1 MDLDTSQVRLLAE
14 LGLIAVGEGRV
25 PEAEAIAR
33 ALEAVRPESE
43 AVFVVRALLEMRRPD
58 PEAAVKLLREEGLS
72 RHPDSPVLEAL
83 LGMAL
88 TAAGYRSQAEP
99 VLRRVSE
106 QDRDEKAAALA
117 ASFLAPVDPSRPEAR
132 GV

>member
-1 MDLDTSQVRLLAE
+1 VDLDTSQVRLLAE
-14 LGLIAVGEGRV
+14 LGLIAVGESRI

-33 ALEAVRPESE
+33 ALEAARPGSE
-43 AVFVVRALLEMRRPD
+43 AVYVMRALLEMRRPD

-72 RHPDSPVLEAL
+72 QHPESPVLEAL

-88 TAAGYRSQAEP
+88 TAAGYVSQAEP

-117 ASFLAPVDPSRPEAR
+117 ASFLTPVDRARPEVG